1 MEKALYTLNKKG
13 DSGFSADSGNNKKSR
28 GGGVLLK
35 EKTANNAKQSL
46 KNCVR

>member
-13 DSGFSADSGNNKKSR
+13 DRGFSADSGNNKKSR